1 MLMVTQPCSSS
12 AAASATLTASC
23 KTLVTVR
30 VERSAAKSK
39 HERPIKLDT
48 LAHFDSVPSA
58 LRSVRTGFCINLLTV
73 RLRISIPHSF
83 HNHVAFC
90 YSLQTFDQLPPADV
104 TIVAQ
109 HGDRR
114 YATALY
120 DHIALRHILDAAH
133 LAHAIFQPAAQAQR
147 GIAKSLE
154 ETQETALDRGC
165 RAGSAQRGNILHRGL
180 TDAARIFARA
190 ARDACIEAHRLPVDE
205 FERLDLGVDA
215 AGDVAE

>member
-12 AAASATLTASC
+12 AAASAA
-23 KTLVTVR
+23 
-30 VERSAAKSK
+30 
-39 HERPIKLDT
+39 
-48 LAHFDSVPSA
+48 
-58 LRSVRTGFCINLLTV
+58 LTV
-73 RLRISIPHSF
+73 RIRISIPRSF
-83 HNHVAFC
+83 HYYVAFG

-114 YATALY
+114 YAAAFY

-133 LAHAIFQPAAQAQR
+133 LAHAVFQPAAQAQR

-154 ETQETALDRGC
+154 ETQKTALDRGG
-165 RAGSAQRGNILHRGL
+165 RSGSAQRGNILHRGL
-180 TDAARIFARA
+180 ADAARVFARA
-190 ARDACIEAHRLPVDE
+190 ARDARIKAHRLPVDE
-205 FERLDLGVDA
+205 FKRLDLGVDA